1 METSVKKSKAN
12 YKEVIR
18 EVLKELEGPL
28 TYQDIENIVV
38 PSPTHQR
45 LFLMA
50 IGTDEGKDVAQ
61 IMISVSITSDNKVK
75 IEKNNTDLNLRDVL
89 LERGVPYSDIIR

>member
-1 METSVKKSKAN
+1 M
-12 YKEVIR
+12 
-18 EVLKELEGPL
+18 
-28 TYQDIENIVV
+28 TYQYIENIVF
-38 PSPTHQR
+38 PSPTHPR

-61 IMISVSITSDNKVK
+61 IMISVSITSNNQVK

-89 LERGVPYSDIIR
+89 LERGVPYSDIIQ

>member
-1 METSVKKSKAN
+1 METSIKESKVN
-12 YKEVIR
+12 YKEIVR

-61 IMISVSITSDNKVK
+61 IMIAVSITANNKVK
-75 IEKNNTDLNLRDVL
+75 IEKNNTDLNLKDVL
-89 LERGVPYSDIIR
+89 LERGVPYSDIVH